1 MDGFLLVSCALAWYN
16 IASKMR
22 HRGSGAGKNRQTQM
36 RKVADI
42 HAHVFPEKLA
52 DKAPASISAFYGGME
67 VACHPATPQKMAFY
81 EQEAGITRFVMS
93 NSATTAHQV
102 HSINDFL
109 PQAVKNIPGAIA
121 FGSIFPGMDGA
132 IEELERAKALGIR
145 GLKVHPDFQKVPLD
159 DPAGVPIYRRAAELG
174 LPVLFHMGDD
184 RYDYSTPER
193 LMNLL
198 RQVPDLQVIAAH
210 FGGWRAWA
218 HSYECPLPSCVLY
231 DTSSTLPMIPR
242 DMVLRM
248 LDRFGPER
256 FLFGTDFPMWS
267 PKEELARFLALG
279 LGEEVNEKILYGN
292 FMKLFDLH
300 DEDETEGA

>member
-1 MDGFLLVSCALAWYN
+1 
-16 IASKMR
+16 
-22 HRGSGAGKNRQTQM
+22 M

-210 FGGWRAWA
+210 FGGWRAWEL
-218 HSYECPLPSCVLY
+218 SYENPLPENVLY
-231 DTSSTLPMIPR
+231 DTSSTTPMIPR
-242 DMVLRM
+242 DFVLRM

-256 FLFGTDFPMWS
+256 FLFGSDFPMWE
-267 PKEELARFLALG
+267 PVKMVEQFRGLG
-279 LGEEVNEKILYGN
+279 LDENTLSRIFSGN
-292 FMKLFDLH
+292 FEALFP
-300 DEDETEGA
+300 EKA